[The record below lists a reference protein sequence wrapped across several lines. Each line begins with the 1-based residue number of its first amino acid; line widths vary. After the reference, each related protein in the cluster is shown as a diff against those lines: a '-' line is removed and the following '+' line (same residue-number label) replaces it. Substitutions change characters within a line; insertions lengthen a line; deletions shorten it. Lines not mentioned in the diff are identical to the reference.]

1 MKNVLYSFIA
11 VVLTACTASPLP
23 ENQAQPGM
31 ERVSIN
37 VRLAEPATKALI
49 NDSGSGSASF
59 SWENGDEI
67 GVVVNNKYYRFTL
80 EGKTGEDL
88 GTFTAELPGG
98 STIEN
103 GARIAFPYI
112 AEDYNEGTSTFSL
125 TYPTEYTSTKA
136 GDFRHRWA
144 GTLSKDGSGNF
155 EANLEHQAAI
165 LRITYGNVP
174 AEATAVKLTAD
185 KSLAGDSKTITN
197 GLLLPCSRRDLQF
210 LYH

>member
-1 MKNVLYSFIA
+1 MKKVLYSIIA
-11 VVLTACTASPLP
+11 VVLSACTANPLP

-88 GTFTAELPGG
+88 GTFTAELP
-98 STIEN
+98 SREQ
-103 GARIAFPYI
+103 F
-112 AEDYNEGTSTFSL
+112 
-125 TYPTEYTSTKA
+125 K
-136 GDFRHRWA
+136 
-144 GTLSKDGSGNF
+144 
-155 EANLEHQAAI
+155 
-165 LRITYGNVP
+165 
-174 AEATAVKLTAD
+174 
-185 KSLAGDSKTITN
+185 KT
-197 GLLLPCSRRDLQF
+197 
-210 LYH
+210 